1 MGGHF
6 RHPPS
11 SSIEMNVI
19 YARSLRILIPLKSK
33 SAQIEKFAGSAQIEE
48 RMKFEELFQLNQKK

>member
-1 MGGHF
+1 
-6 RHPPS
+6 
-11 SSIEMNVI
+11 MNVI

-48 RMKFEELFQLNQKK
+48 RMKFEELFWLNQKK